1 MEWYFYELYWGMQLV
16 IARINFTFYPS
27 QSMESYIIIL
37 LCVAAFAAGF
47 IDAIVG
53 GGGLIQTP
61 AGLILLPNLP
71 VSTVI
76 GTLKI
81 PAFSGTSF
89 AAYQY
94 LKKVTMNW
102 KLLLIMMVLALPSA
116 FLGSTLL
123 TYMSNDFMKP
133 LLLFILSLLAIYT
146 YAKKN
151 FGQHVEKNIS
161 ERTQILNAVVI
172 SFVVGFY
179 DGFIGPG
186 TGSFLVVAFI
196 ALMGFDFLHASA
208 NAKMVNLATNFGS
221 ICLFILKGKI
231 IWAVALPMAASNAL
245 GGWIGAKLAINK
257 GNSFIRIFFLVVVVG
272 TLIRFAYDVFFKD

>member
-1 MEWYFYELYWGMQLV
+1 ME
-16 IARINFTFYPS
+16 TH
-27 QSMESYIIIL
+27 IIVL
-37 LCVAAFAAGF
+37 LCIAAFAAGF

-76 GTLKI
+76 GSLKI

-94 LKKVTMNW
+94 MKKVTMNW
-102 KLLLIMMVLALPSA
+102 KLLIIMMTLAIPSA

-133 LLLFILSLLAIYT
+133 LLLFILSLLAVYT

-151 FGQHVEKNIS
+151 FGQQIAKDIS
-161 ERTQILNAVVI
+161 ETKQILNAVMI
-172 SFVVGFY
+172 SMVVGFY

-208 NAKMVNLATNFGS
+208 NAKMVNLSTNFGS
-221 ICLFILKGKI
+221 ICLFALKGKI
-231 IWAVALPMAASNAL
+231 IWAIAVPMAFSNAF
-245 GGWIGAKLAINK
+245 GGWLGAKLAINK
-257 GNSFIRIFFLVVVVG
+257 GNGFIRIFFLVVVVG
-272 TLIRFAYDVFFKD
+272 TLLRFAYDIFYK

>member
-1 MEWYFYELYWGMQLV
+1 
-16 IARINFTFYPS
+16 
-27 QSMESYIIIL
+27 MESYIIIL
-37 LCVAAFAAGF
+37 LCVAAFGAGF

-161 ERTQILNAVVI
+161 ERTQIFNAIGI
-172 SFVVGFY
+172 SFIVGFY

-221 ICLFILKGKI
+221 ICLFVLKGKI
-231 IWAVALPMAASNAL
+231 IWAIAVPMAVCNAI
-245 GGWIGAKLAINK
+245 GGFVGAKLAISK
-257 GNSFIRIFFLVVVVG
+257 GNNFIRIFFLVVVVG
-272 TLIRFAYDVFFKD
+272 TLLRFAYDVFWNK